1 VATVVK
7 GPVVLVVDDEPAIR
21 FLCRV
26 NLELEGY
33 QVVEAGSLGDARLL
47 IELEPVAL
55 VLLDMHLGLE
65 RGAALLDEL
74 RHREPRIPVVIV
86 TGSPEVEVGERPVDA
101 DAVLGKPFTIDEL
114 MSTVQGLVG
123 AAVPR

>member
-1 VATVVK
+1 MVK

-21 FLCRV
+21 FLCKV

-33 QVVEAGSLGDARLL
+33 RVVEAGSLGEARLL

-65 RGAALLDEL
+65 RGGALLEEL

-86 TGSPEVEVGERPVDA
+86 SGSPELEVGAQPAEA

-114 MSTVQGLVG
+114 MSTVHGLAG
-123 AAVPR
+123 AAVQR